1 MERDPRQVLVGTLAI
16 LAFSLTATNAVDV
29 AQAFPTDSWA
39 VEAGEHLAVLRDFA
53 CWDNDG
59 VGKRETFKTVTFS
72 RNVLS
77 AEIFLSGFNMSHTME
92 NGTRQYTQQVDA
104 FIDNIGVPDPDNASV
119 IDRRQVNVK
128 LMYAIA
134 DESIRD
140 GDWDTN
146 DASRAC
152 IGFTVIARTQ

>member
-1 MERDPRQVLVGTLAI
+1 MERHPRKILVGTSAI
-16 LAFSLTATNAVDV
+16 LAFSLAAMNAGDV
-29 AQAFPTDSWA
+29 AQAFPTDSWT

-53 CWDNDG
+53 CWDDDG
-59 VGKRETFKTVTFS
+59 FGKRETFKTVTFS

-77 AEIFLSGFNMSHTME
+77 AEIFLSGYNMSHTMD
-92 NGTRQYTQQVDA
+92 NGTRQYAQQVDA
-104 FIDNIGVPDPDNASV
+104 FIDNIGVPDPNNASV
-119 IDRRQVNVK
+119 IDRRRVNVK
-128 LMYAIA
+128 LMYTMA
-134 DESIRD
+134 DKSIRD